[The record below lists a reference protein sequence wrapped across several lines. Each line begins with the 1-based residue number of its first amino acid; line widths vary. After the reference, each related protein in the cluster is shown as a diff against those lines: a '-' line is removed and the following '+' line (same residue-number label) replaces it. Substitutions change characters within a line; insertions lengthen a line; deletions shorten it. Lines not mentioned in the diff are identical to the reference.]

1 MCSCQSGSFSLS
13 LSSCIHLLNSDLFDS
28 RSPPFDLRINVS
40 DIYGTHIIAIATIF
54 TVFLE
59 KLMTN
64 KALWLAFHGFFDLT
78 SDQVFSIIKHFL
90 ESSDLFILMTLELLT
105 IENIST
111 WAFAITA
118 IIRTVVWLRSKEW
131 LTETLEFM
139 ICKIFPSM
147 TLFEKFS
154 VASNF
159 QLETFFPLSL
169 GIEVFEDIEGSD
181 FITIIKSLLM
191 TEMNSTCA
199 IAFSSIV

>member
-1 MCSCQSGSFSLS
+1 
-13 LSSCIHLLNSDLFDS
+13 
-28 RSPPFDLRINVS
+28 
-40 DIYGTHIIAIATIF
+40 
-54 TVFLE
+54 
-59 KLMTN
+59 MTN